1 MMDRARS
8 AIAISSIR
16 DVFSLKKRIEK
27 PSVINSSTCPTART
41 DATFS
46 SEKCCEPTGCCYG
59 AKQANWPS
67 RSPVCEGQSK
77 FTLAIRNMIPPM
89 KSVCNNVDVIADME
103 ALSTISPVASESVA
117 ARKLTV
123 DSPRNA
129 PAASP
134 RRDCFE
140 HRDVN
145 RLDRPDIRFVKR
157 QHQNRQHCQWQ

>member
-8 AIAISSIR
+8 AMAKSSIR
-16 DVFSLKKRIEK
+16 DVFSLKKRIENT
-27 PSVINSSTCPTART
+27 SVINSSTCPTART

-46 SEKCCEPTGCCYG
+46 SENAVNQQAVVMAPKSPTG
-59 AKQANWPS
+59 QAERQFVKDRTSS
-67 RSPVCEGQSK
+67 R
-77 FTLAIRNMIPPM
+77 LAIKNMIPPM
-89 KSVCNNVDVIADME
+89 KIVCNNVDVAADMD

-140 HRDVN
+140 HRDLN
-145 RLDRPDIRFVKR
+145 RPDRPESDL
-157 QHQNRQHCQWQ
+157 

>member
-1 MMDRARS
+1 MDRARS
-8 AIAISSIR
+8 AMAKSSIR
-16 DVFSLKKRIEK
+16 DVFSLKKRMEN

-41 DATFS
+41 EATFS
-46 SEKCCEPTGCCYG
+46 SEKAVNQQAVVMAPNNPTG
-59 AKQANWPS
+59 QADRQFVTDKKSS
-67 RSPVCEGQSK
+67 R
-77 FTLAIRNMIPPM
+77 LAIRNMIPPM
-89 KSVCNNVDVIADME
+89 KIVCNNVDVAADMD

-134 RRDCFE
+134 RIDCFE

-145 RLDRPDIRFVKR
+145 RPDRPASDL
-157 QHQNRQHCQWQ
+157 

>member
-1 MMDRARS
+1 MIDKARS
-8 AIAISSIR
+8 AIASSSIR
-16 DVFSLKKRIEK
+16 DVLSLKKSMEN

-41 DATFS
+41 EATFS
-46 SEKCCEPTGCCYG
+46 SENAVNQQAVVIAPNRPTG
-59 AKQANWPS
+59 QAERQLVRDKTSS
-67 RSPVCEGQSK
+67 R
-77 FTLAIRNMIPPM
+77 LAIRNMIPPM
-89 KSVCNNVDVIADME
+89 KIVCNNVDVAADMD

-134 RRDCFE
+134 IRDCFE

-145 RLDRPDIRFVKR
+145 RLDKPASD
-157 QHQNRQHCQWQ
+157 

>member
-8 AIAISSIR
+8 AIAISSMR
-16 DVFSLKKRIEK
+16 DVFSLKKRIEN

-46 SEKCCEPTGCCYG
+46 SENAVNQQAVVMAPKSPTG
-59 AKQANWPS
+59 QAERQFIKDRTSS
-67 RSPVCEGQSK
+67 R
-77 FTLAIRNMIPPM
+77 LAIKNMIPPM
-89 KSVCNNVDVIADME
+89 KSVCKKVDVAADME

-123 DSPRNA
+123 DNPRNA

-134 RRDCFE
+134 RRECFE

-145 RLDRPDIRFVKR
+145 RPDRPTSDL
-157 QHQNRQHCQWQ
+157 